1 MPTTNELSKRTVNNL
16 EILLQEMAH
25 AIRASGL
32 RFMIVK
38 IVHFLR
44 VPVQLIEYG
53 VRFVKVNLG
62 GWDCHNSI
70 YDSL

>member
-1 MPTTNELSKRTVNNL
+1 
-16 EILLQEMAH
+16 MAH